1 MHESTRSAADE
12 MVMSESAMVGR
23 VLRASTRGFTCGTQS
38 NKIDSK
44 HDFGAFVSAPVAN
57 DDSLRVI
64 GLIYAVEIKDD
75 LLVNEL
81 VMAEAVNVS
90 VLRDQRENR
99 MVPMEISVL
108 NIGYYYAGYQPVHS
122 LPPRPPMS
130 LSVVELCSGDLV
142 YAFTQ
147 RHDFFPLV
155 LNAAEV
161 PSDDLLAAAIRYAAW
176 AYPDDQRYAFLVRCG
191 REIARQLSHD
201 LKRLEHVLALIR
213 PQA

>member
-1 MHESTRSAADE
+1 
-12 MVMSESAMVGR
+12 MVTASQEQLMVGR
-23 VLRASTRGFTCGTQS
+23 VLRASTRGFACGTQS
-38 NKIDSK
+38 NRVDHK
-44 HDFGAFVSAPVAN
+44 HDFGAFVSAPIAN
-57 DDSLRVI
+57 DDNVRVI

-81 VMAEAVNVS
+81 VMADAVNGS

-108 NIGYYYAGYQPVHS
+108 NIGYRYGDGSIVHS

-130 LSVVELCSGDLV
+130 LSEVELCTRDVILD
-142 YAFTQ
+142 FTR
-147 RHDFFPLV
+147 RHEFYTLV

-161 PSDDLLAAAIRYAAW
+161 PSDDLLAAAIRYASW
-176 AYPDDQRYAFLVRCG
+176 QYDDQAQRYEFVVRCG
-191 REIARQLSHD
+191 RAVARLLSHD

-213 PQA
+213 P

>member
-1 MHESTRSAADE
+1 
-12 MVMSESAMVGR
+12 MVGR

-38 NKIDSK
+38 NKVDSK
-44 HDFGAFVSAPVAN
+44 HDFGAFVNAPIAN
-57 DDSLRVI
+57 DDSIHVI

-81 VMAEAVNVS
+81 VMAESVNTS
-90 VLRDQRENR
+90 ILLDQRENR
-99 MVPMEISVL
+99 MVPLEISVL
-108 NIGYYYAGYQPVHS
+108 NIGFRYGDGSDIHS

-130 LSVVELCSGDLV
+130 LSMVELCSAENV
-142 YAFTQ
+142 YKFTR

-176 AYPDDQRYAFLVRCG
+176 AYPQSERYEFLVRCG
-191 REIARQLSHD
+191 RAIARQLSHD

-213 PQA
+213 P